1 MHDGPVRYRLDQRQ
15 AAALFQLT
23 GVVPDGRFVVPAE
36 LVAQPSNVL
45 SGTGFLDAA
54 GTRPVP
60 VLDAALRIVAA
71 PSRILTVRISI
82 PGINEWDL
90 TRVAAGRE
98 GGPYV
103 VVATPADGLDL
114 IVLSSELEVAAL
126 LDGFLDL
133 STLPIRPVSPDV
145 VLSFAAWVGM
155 LAAVDVRRR
164 AALRATLDRRPLTD
178 GAFDAADLS
187 AQLEGGLAASDTDWA
202 VTAFTP
208 LSPVDLRDGP
218 PTGQAMTRS
227 MENAG
232 LVEIDGESCV
242 LTELGVDLAELF
254 GSVIKWGSVT
264 LISAGSNP
272 DVRLGEISIVRAAF
286 RLGLGFWNGESD
298 GFEATLVEPEADAAV
313 EMVRRMLLLPL
324 PPSDPLPGV
333 QACPGCGA
341 SIAVGQRFC
350 AGCGQDLQAGDEP
363 SIVACPSC
371 GAAFD
376 PDSGR
381 FCATCGTAVGP
392 PTNRGVS

>member
-1 MHDGPVRYRLDQRQ
+1 MLDTPVRYVIGHVQ
-15 AAALFQLT
+15 AAALFELV
-23 GVVPDGRFVVPAE
+23 GVVPDGRLIDRTEPVTHPAD
-36 LVAQPSNVL
+36 VL
-45 SGTGFLDAA
+45 RDTDFLDAA

-71 PSRILTVRISI
+71 PSRILTVRISV
-82 PGINEWDL
+82 PGIDQWSL
-90 TRVAAGRE
+90 TRVAAGPT

-187 AQLEGGLAASDTDWA
+187 AQLEGGLAANDTDWA
-202 VTAFTP
+202 ITAFTP
-208 LSPVDLRDGP
+208 LSPVDLRGGP
-218 PTGQAMTRS
+218 PTGQAMTRA
-227 MENAG
+227 MEEAG
-232 LVEIDGESCV
+232 LVEIDGEQCV
-242 LTELGVDLAELF
+242 FTELGADLAELF

-264 LISAGSNP
+264 LTSAGLNP
-272 DVRLGEISIVRAAF
+272 DVRMGELSVLRAAF
-286 RLGLGFWNGESD
+286 RLGLGFWNGETA

-324 PPSDPLPGV
+324 PPSIPVPTA
-333 QACPGCGA
+333 QTCPGCGA
-341 SIAVGQRFC
+341 VVADGQRFC
-350 AGCGQDLQAGDEP
+350 VECGQDLQAGGVTP
-363 SIVACPSC
+363 IVACPAC
-371 GAAFD
+371 GADFD
-376 PDSGR
+376 PEFGR
-381 FCATCGTAVGP
+381 FCAACGAAVVSP
-392 PTNRGVS
+392 PDRGVS